1 MVDGK
6 ITPTGLRERKKMR
19 TRQALTQAALQLC
32 LQRGFEAVTVAEIAD
47 AAEVSVTT
55 LFSYFP
61 SKEALLFDLE
71 PQIDAGLAAAV
82 RDRPSG
88 QDVLEAIRAYLLT
101 LPPWDP
107 AMCVQ
112 YQQFSALVQ
121 NTPSLSS
128 YWQQMWMGHAD
139 TLAKVLA
146 AEHGLDESD
155 LRSRAIAKFVVV
167 AAMLAEREPDPS
179 GALIQV
185 LDLLRVGLDTY
196 TA

>member
-6 ITPTGLRERKKMR
+6 STPTGLRERKKMR

>member
-6 ITPTGLRERKKMR
+6 STPTGLRERKKMR

-82 RDRPSG
+82 RDRPAG
-88 QDVLEAIRAYLLT
+88 QDMLEAVRTYLLT
-101 LPPWDP
+101 LPPWNP
-107 AMCVQ
+107 AMRTQ

-121 NTPSLSS
+121 NSPALSS

>member
-1 MVDGK
+1 
-6 ITPTGLRERKKMR
+6 MR

>member
-6 ITPTGLRERKKMR
+6 STPTGLRERKKMR

-185 LDLLRVGLDTY
+185 LDLLRVVLDTY